1 MGMCALI
8 ASFLFLYFWPLW
20 QFSQT
25 WNMAFHLWLCPFPST
40 TPHPS
45 RSTTSLVSAL
55 WLTSH
60 AQNQHNHIYIRPSRA
75 NLLVEKRKIGRGE
88 DNEICRKAS
97 WSRKGGYEKK
107 QGAGAVDIGQ
117 WMVIHETSISIY
129 IYIHGRCPKV
139 NWKRDDHLHFVII
152 TFLIII
158 ILLYYIK
165 TL

>member
-60 AQNQHNHIYIRPSRA
+60 AQNQHNHIDIRPSRA

-117 WMVIHETSISIY
+117 WMVIHETSISTY

-139 NWKRDDHLHFVII
+139 NWKRDASFAFCHHYIFNNN
-152 TFLIII
+152 III
-158 ILLYYIK
+158 ILY
-165 TL
+165 